1 MEVHEYRWG
10 AHGVRR
16 GGDGIGDGS
25 PVVGAHSFAEAGV
38 EVEVDGHSSCSS
50 RSSQRT
56 EEEAQSLEAW

>member
-1 MEVHEYRWG
+1 
-10 AHGVRR
+10 
-16 GGDGIGDGS
+16 
-25 PVVGAHSFAEAGV
+25 VVGAHSFAEAGV

>member
-10 AHGVRR
+10 AHGAQHE
-16 GGDGIGDGS
+16 GDGIEDGS
-25 PVVGAHSFAEAGV
+25 PVVGAHSSAEAGV

-56 EEEAQSLEAW
+56 EGEVQNLEA